1 VRIATPS
8 PNRLFTGHFQQ
19 SESPDGSG
27 PDGNSYIQRNDADD
41 FRTPGDVEAL
51 YRDLDGA
58 VARHAGTTC
67 TVNVYGIHDMG
78 TERWIQLSVAG
89 DRACD
94 LIVRAAR
101 TASSSAVL
109 GSIETWLANPRP
121 DGRNIHVA

>member
-1 VRIATPS
+1 MRIATPS
-8 PNRLFTGHFQQ
+8 PNRQFPGSFEQ
-19 SESPDGSG
+19 SESPDGSER
-27 PDGNSYIQRNDADD
+27 DGNSYIPCNDATQ
-41 FRTPGDVEAL
+41 FRTPGDVETL
-51 YRDLDGA
+51 YRELDGA

-101 TASSSAVL
+101 AVSSAAVL

-121 DGRNIHVA
+121 DGRNIRVA